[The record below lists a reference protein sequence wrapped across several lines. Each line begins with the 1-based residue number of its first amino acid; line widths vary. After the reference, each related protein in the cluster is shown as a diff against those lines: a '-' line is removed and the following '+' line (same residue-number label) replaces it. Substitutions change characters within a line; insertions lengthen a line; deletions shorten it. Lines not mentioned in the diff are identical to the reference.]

1 MKFLIF
7 HLLIMTILKDKF
19 YVLQLIAIVL
29 IIFSLSQKESIDKT
43 VDFIIRLYIL
53 LIMVITIL
61 KQFKKSRNSK

>member
-1 MKFLIF
+1 
-7 HLLIMTILKDKF
+7 MTILKDKF